1 MQGNVE
7 VNMLVITLLF
17 KKVDS
22 QFECFLKS
30 ERERERERER
40 DSKDMNLSL

>member
-1 MQGNVE
+1 MTEGMQGNVE

-22 QFECFLKS
+22 QFECFLKG
-30 ERERERERER
+30 ERERER

>member
-22 QFECFLKS
+22 QFECFLKG
-30 ERERERERER
+30 ERERERERFQGYEFVP
-40 DSKDMNLSL
+40 LSN